1 MICILLE
8 TQKTQQ
14 SLQNQGKP
22 PMQSAVLISIITEN
36 VTFIEKYSVC
46 VSLFF
51 FFLGLYAWLMEV
63 PRLGVKLEH
72 CNHWPTSQPQQCQ
85 I

>member
-51 FFLGLYAWLMEV
+51 FF
-63 PRLGVKLEH
+63 
-72 CNHWPTSQPQQCQ
+72 
-85 I
+85 